1 MMRKNITDYD
11 VLIFDL
17 DGTLYDQPKLR
28 FIMAVRLVKYY
39 LCHPFKLRELLL
51 IKEYRS
57 IKENWDNYIKSD
69 LPDAVKEKSTQ
80 GMEAMQCAYAAIKT
94 RVTYEEARAVVDMW
108 IFKNPLD
115 ALRKSQDMV
124 LKNYIDK
131 SRNEKKTVVI
141 LSDYPA
147 EEKLA
152 AMGIEVDGI
161 YCTMQDNIGEMKPSP
176 KGLEVIL
183 NDFKITSDIALM
195 IGDRFEKDGLCAQS
209 AGVDELILPRRISKR
224 KKIYEKMLA

>member
-1 MMRKNITDYD
+1 MMRKNFTDYD

-28 FIMAVRLVKYY
+28 LIMAVRLVKYY
-39 LCHPFKLRELLL
+39 FCHPFRIRELLL

-57 IKENWDNYIKSD
+57 IKEHWDDIVKSD
-69 LPDAVKEKSTQ
+69 LPASVKEQSEQ
-80 GMEAMQCAYAAIKT
+80 GMEAMQCAYAATKT
-94 RVTYEEARAVVDMW
+94 RVTYNKAREVIDRW
-108 IFKNPLD
+108 IFENPLD
-115 ALRKSQDMV
+115 ALRKSQDTV
-124 LKNYIDK
+124 LKNYID
-131 SRNEKKTVVI
+131 RAREEKKTVVI

-147 EEKLA
+147 EEKLE
-152 AMGIEVDGI
+152 AMGIKVDGI
-161 YCTMQDNIGEMKPSP
+161 YCTMQDNIGEMKPSS

-195 IGDRFEKDGLCAQS
+195 IGDRFEKDGLCARG
-209 AGVDELILPRRISKR
+209 AGVDELILPRRISNR